1 MQAKDVM
8 TTKVISVPVH
18 ETVLKAVQLMLEN
31 RISLPVVDATE
42 KLVGVV
48 TEGDFLRR
56 SEIETQRHRPKWLE
70 FLIEPGRLAAEYA
83 HACGKKIQEVMTS
96 NPFTIGE
103 DDSLETIVELMERH
117 RIKRLPVLRDGRMVG
132 IVSRADLM
140 HAIAKL
146 ALGRQASADD
156 ENSPIRDRILAALGK
171 LPWAPRIGV
180 MARDGV
186 VELWCTLS
194 DERQRQALIVAAE
207 NVSGV
212 KEVHDHLVWV
222 GPEWTFCPRRTNAKR
237 RREVSNQEFRLRQG
251 DHRCGLCMAA
261 LKIAKFLAARGDV
274 EQRVAAK

>member
-18 ETVLKAVQLMLEN
+18 ETVLKAAQLMLEN
-31 RISLPVVDATE
+31 KISGLPVVDETE

-56 SEIETQRHRPKWLE
+56 SEIGTQRQRPKWLE
-70 FLIEPGRLAAEYA
+70 FLVEPGRLAAEYA
-83 HACGKKIQEVMTS
+83 RACGNKVHEVMTP
-96 NPFTIGE
+96 NPFAVGE

-132 IVSRADLM
+132 IVSRADVM
-140 HAIAKL
+140 HAMAKL
-146 ALGRQASADD
+146 ALGTQASADD

-180 MARDGV
+180 VARDGV
-186 VELWCTLS
+186 VELWGTLS

-222 GPEWTFCPRRTNAKR
+222 GLSG
-237 RREVSNQEFRLRQG
+237 V
-251 DHRCGLCMAA
+251 D
-261 LKIAKFLAARGDV
+261 FLSAENERKAEARGI
-274 EQRVAAK
+274 